1 MKRKGLKLFSQST
14 KKTVEVGGA
23 VKSIH
28 LSFEIKCEKDLF
40 EHYVRESAKI
50 LTGVNLEKVKSFS
63 IKFEL
68 LD

>member
-1 MKRKGLKLFSQST
+1 MKNNGLKLLSKST

-28 LSFEIKCEKDLF
+28 LSFEIKCEKELF
-40 EHYVRESAKI
+40 EHYIRESAKI
-50 LTGVNLEKVKSFS
+50 LTGVNLEKVKFFS

>member
-1 MKRKGLKLFSQST
+1 MKRNKLKLLSKST

-40 EHYVRESAKI
+40 SHYVRESANI
-50 LTGVNLEKVKSFS
+50 LTAVNLEKVKSFS
-63 IKFEL
+63 ISFEL